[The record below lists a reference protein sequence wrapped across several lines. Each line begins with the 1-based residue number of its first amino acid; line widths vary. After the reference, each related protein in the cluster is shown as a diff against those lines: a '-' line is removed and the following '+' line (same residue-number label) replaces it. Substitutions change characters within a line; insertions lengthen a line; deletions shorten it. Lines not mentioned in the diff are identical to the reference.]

1 MQESKKM
8 SFMVEGMY
16 RTLFFFS
23 FPYCFCN
30 IFIKSALTLRNKN
43 THVQLGYIF
52 ILAYLVDTTTH
63 DLFHT
68 KRMQDIYVVNLSPNT
83 SYPRASKITRGPC
96 HSHHSIPIC
105 MPSLSLSP
113 SPGPFLSSRFR
124 LQL

>member
-63 DLFHT
+63 S
-68 KRMQDIYVVNLSPNT
+68 I
-83 SYPRASKITRGPC
+83 SYKKDARY
-96 HSHHSIPIC
+96 IC
-105 MPSLSLSP
+105 C
-113 SPGPFLSSRFR
+113 
-124 LQL
+124 